1 MAIHRISPKLG
12 RLSICAAGLMA
23 IAVGWLLLTAGPAS
37 AQPGVAWSLT
47 LGGSGDDFAHAVIET
62 SDGGFLVAG
71 ETGSSGAGGQD
82 VWLVK
87 LGSEGGREWDR
98 TFGGP
103 EDDVGYDVQ
112 QTDDGG
118 YIIAAETHSFGARS
132 AAKSD
137 YWLIKTDSMGNME
150 WQRTF
155 GNLELPGS
163 LDFATN
169 DVPQTVKQTA
179 DLGYIIAGS
188 TRDRR
193 QEDVWLV
200 KTDSSGEPE
209 WSSQLGGR
217 GDDRAYEILQTGDGG
232 FVAAGKT
239 ESFGAGGSDFW
250 LVKTGPSGETEWART
265 YGGEIQRRGPRTRG
279 DPRRRV
285 RPGRLQLVL
294 RRGALRLL
302 AGEDRR
308 RRRPEVGQDF
318 RRRTQGCRPTGWNRP
333 LTEACCWPAGPSRS
347 PAETVYGSSRPIFSA
362 TVAGRRPTEALRGP
376 ARWYG
381 QTEAAT

>member
-1 MAIHRISPKLG
+1 MQERLLAIHRVSLKPG
-12 RLSICAAGLMA
+12 RWRSIGAGLIA
-23 IAVGWLLLTAGPAS
+23 ITVGWLLLTAGPAS
-37 AQPGVAWSLT
+37 AQSGVAWSLT

-87 LGSEGGREWDR
+87 LGPEGGREWDR

-103 EDDVGYDVQ
+103 EDDVGYDVRQ
-112 QTDDGG
+112 SGDGG
-118 YIIAAETHSFGARS
+118 YIIRRRDPFLRRRVGRQERLLADQDRLHGQHRVATHLR
-132 AAKSD
+132 
-137 YWLIKTDSMGNME
+137 E
-150 WQRTF
+150 
-155 GNLELPGS
+155 PGTPRL

-239 ESFGAGGSDFW
+239 ESFGAGDSDFW
-250 LVKTGPSGETEWART
+250 LVKTGPSGETEWA
-265 YGGEIQRRGPRTRG
+265 GPTVG
-279 DPRRRV
+279 NTTT
-285 RPGRLQLVL
+285 
-294 RRGALRLL
+294 
-302 AGEDRR
+302 
-308 RRRPEVGQDF
+308 RPEDWWRPSTEGTPWEASVGPSA
-318 RRRTQGCRPTGWNRP
+318 RGSPITGW
-333 LTEACCWPAGPSRS
+333 
-347 PAETVYGSSRPIFSA
+347 
-362 TVAGRRPTEALRGP
+362 
-376 ARWYG
+376 
-381 QTEAAT
+381 